1 MQLPFLRL
9 SCDTAA
15 QIVYA
20 LLTNHWGLPA
30 PNLVV
35 SVVGGEGHQTIKP
48 WVRDI
53 LRNGLVKAAVTT
65 GSWILTGGLREGVSR
80 CVGEAVR
87 DFGAGALNSSKNK
100 VIAVGVAPW
109 GMVNNRQQLVN
120 PKVRR
125 TPACCR

>member
-1 MQLPFLRL
+1 M
-9 SCDTAA
+9 
-15 QIVYA
+15 
-20 LLTNHWGLPA
+20 
-30 PNLVV
+30 
-35 SVVGGEGHQTIKP
+35 
-48 WVRDI
+48 
-53 LRNGLVKAAVTT
+53 
-65 GSWILTGGLREGVSR
+65 TGGLREGVSR

-125 TPACCR
+125 VGRRLLTRDVRDVTAVLCV